1 MLQLYYEGDTLQLAK
16 GEDDDVPTF
25 DPAVFDDAAKMVY
38 DAGGFDASQLT
49 DPRARKVI
57 DATTQVINRAVET
70 SIPHDVPETLRYALE
85 NNGFIFSGFKT
96 FHALREVG
104 LSMLD
109 DKGNVKPFDDFRKDV
124 QQINQNYNV
133 NWLNAEY
140 KHALG
145 SSLMA
150 VKWADLSKDTD
161 RYFLQYRTAQDS
173 RVRPDHAAL
182 DGITLPADD
191 PFWSKYYPPNG
202 WGCRCQA
209 VQVRRSK
216 YQPSDP
222 KEAMKLGDEAT
233 DTLKQRMFR
242 YNAGTEMQLFPPKH
256 PYYKAPAAAKK
267 VIKQLTAEQK
277 KNKRVAELRAQLP
290 DNLTDAEKEA
300 KALNNYEIAE
310 KLGVKVGKPMS
321 VEQADKQHAN
331 PKHVEKFILDPKGA
345 YVDKGGRHY
354 RKNPDYSESKD
365 KPYNINCQTCT
376 PAYML
381 RLMGIDVTAKG
392 NTTGSKLE
400 YLSRGYNCWEVWKN
414 ADGTPATYTKIND
427 WLSSKKYKQMTQKR
441 WLEFFNETCKE
452 EGVYG
457 LSIGWKSGGG
467 HMTVLQR
474 FKDGTLKY
482 IEPQHDNS
490 EGSGREW
497 DDINNLAKE
506 GKGTQHG
513 CRGIM
518 RIDNKLFNTDFI
530 EIFDV
535 HADKVKSK

>member
-57 DATTQVINRAVET
+57 DATTQIINRAVET
-70 SIPHDVPETLRYALE
+70 SVPHDVPETLRYALE

-150 VKWADLSKDTD
+150 VKWAALSKDTD

-209 VQVRRSK
+209 VQVRRAK

-267 VIKQLTAEQK
+267 VIKQLSAEQK
-277 KNKRVAELRAQLP
+277 KNKRIAEMIKELPDTLTADEKKAVAEH
-290 DNLTDAEKEA
+290 NLDIEKA
-300 KALNNYEIAE
+300 FGISKGKAMDYEKANKGKENPNY
-310 KLGVKVGKPMS
+310 S
-321 VEQADKQHAN
+321 
-331 PKHVEKFILDPKGA
+331 
-345 YVDKGGRHY
+345 KGGGYHV
-354 RKNPDYSESKD
+354 
-365 KPYNINCQTCT
+365 NCQTCT
-376 PAYML
+376 VTHWL
-381 RLMGIDVTAKG
+381 RRLGFDVEAKPNIKGSAFDEMKKQGINWTERFTNLD
-392 NTTGSKLE
+392 GSKPD
-400 YLSRGYNCWEVWKN
+400 YDYTFSWKN
-414 ADGTPATYTKIND
+414 
-427 WLSSKKYKQMTQKR
+427 KKGYKTMTRKR
-441 WLEFFNETCKE
+441 LDEYFAEKCSHD
-452 EGVYG
+452 GVYE
-457 LSIGWKSGGG
+457 IYCAWKGGSAHVFCAEVKGGKIRYFDPQSG
-467 HMTVLQR
+467 
-474 FKDGTLKY
+474 KDDVKY
-482 IEPQHDNS
+482 YLDSMKPNMV
-490 EGSGREW
+490 
-497 DDINNLAKE
+497 
-506 GKGTQHG
+506 G
-513 CRGIM
+513 CI
-518 RIDNKLFNTDFI
+518 RIDDKLISPKLKNLFI
-530 EIFDV
+530 
-535 HADKVKSK
+535 SK

>member
-1 MLQLYYEGDTLQLAK
+1 MILYTSDEEFAKDDNNDT
-16 GEDDDVPTF
+16 PHF
-25 DPAVFDDAAKMVY
+25 DLGLFDDAAQMVY
-38 DAGGFDASQLT
+38 DAGGFDVSQLT

-57 DATTQVINRAVET
+57 DETTRIINRAVDAAV
-70 SIPHDVPETLRYALE
+70 PHEVPETLRYALE
-85 NNGFIFSGFKT
+85 NNGFIFSGLKT

-109 DKGNVKPFDDFRKDV
+109 DQGNVKPFDDFRKDV
-124 QQINQNYNV
+124 QQINKNYNV

-140 KHALG
+140 KHALV

-150 VKWADLSKDTD
+150 VKWNDLKQDTD

-233 DTLKQRMFR
+233 ETLKQQMFR
-242 YNAGTEMQLFPPKH
+242 YNAGTEMALFPPKH
-256 PYYKAPAAAKK
+256 PYYKAPAKAKK
-267 VIKQLTAEQK
+267 VIKQMSEEEQK
-277 KNKRVAELRAQLP
+277 DKRVAELREQLP
-290 DNLTDAEKEA
+290 DNLTDAEKDA
-300 KALNNYEIAE
+300 KALNNYEMAKALNIT
-310 KLGVKVGKPMS
+310 VGKPMS

-354 RKNPDYSESKD
+354 RKNPDYNESKD

-427 WLSSKKYKQMTQKR
+427 WLTSKKYKQMTQKR
-441 WLEFFNETCKE
+441 WLEFFDETCKE

-506 GKGTQHG
+506 GKSTQHG

>member
-57 DATTQVINRAVET
+57 DATTQIINRAVET

-290 DNLTDAEKEA
+290 DNLTDAEKDA

-331 PKHVEKFILDPKGA
+331 PKHVEKFILDPKG
-345 YVDKGGRHY
+345 
-354 RKNPDYSESKD
+354 
-365 KPYNINCQTCT
+365 
-376 PAYML
+376 
-381 RLMGIDVTAKG
+381 
-392 NTTGSKLE
+392 
-400 YLSRGYNCWEVWKN
+400 
-414 ADGTPATYTKIND
+414 
-427 WLSSKKYKQMTQKR
+427 
-441 WLEFFNETCKE
+441 
-452 EGVYG
+452 
-457 LSIGWKSGGG
+457 
-467 HMTVLQR
+467 
-474 FKDGTLKY
+474 
-482 IEPQHDNS
+482 
-490 EGSGREW
+490 
-497 DDINNLAKE
+497 
-506 GKGTQHG
+506 
-513 CRGIM
+513 
-518 RIDNKLFNTDFI
+518 
-530 EIFDV
+530 
-535 HADKVKSK
+535 

>member
-1 MLQLYYEGDTLQLAK
+1 
-16 GEDDDVPTF
+16 
-25 DPAVFDDAAKMVY
+25 MVY
-38 DAGGFDASQLT
+38 EAGGFDASQLK
-49 DPRARKVI
+49 DPRARAVV
-57 DATTQVINRAVET
+57 DETMRTLSTAINEAV
-70 SIPHDVPETLRYALE
+70 PHDVPQTLRIALE
-85 NNGFIFSGFKT
+85 ENAFIFSGFKT
-96 FHALREVG
+96 FHSLREVG

-109 DKGNVKPFDDFRKDV
+109 KNGDVKPLEAFQKDV
-124 QQINQNYNV
+124 QAINAKYNTNY
-133 NWLNAEY
+133 LRAEY
-140 KHALG
+140 QHALG

-150 VKWADLSKDTD
+150 VKWQQLAQNTD
-161 RYFLQYRTAQDS
+161 RYFLQYRTAEDEK
-173 RVRPDHAAL
+173 VRESHAL
-182 DGITLPADD
+182 LNGITLPADD
-191 PFWSKYYPPNG
+191 PFWDKYYPPNG

-216 YQPSDP
+216 YPRSDAAQ
-222 KEAMKLGDEAT
+222 AMKQGDAATEEA
-233 DTLKQRMFR
+233 KQKMFR
-242 YNAGTEMQLFPPKH
+242 FNTGKTMRLFSKQH
-256 PYYKAPAAAKK
+256 PYFKAPQKAKEVVEELTK
-267 VIKQLTAEQK
+267 EQRLEQLRK
-277 KNKRVAELRAQLP
+277 QLP
-290 DNLTDAEKEA
+290 DNLTDAEKDA
-300 KALNNYEIAE
+300 KAANNYEIEQAL
-310 KLGVKVGKPMS
+310 KIKCGKPMT
-321 VEQADKQHAN
+321 VEEADKQHAN

-345 YVDKGGRHY
+345 YVDKEGRHY

-400 YLSRGYNCWEVWKN
+400 YLSRGYNSWEVWKN

-427 WLSSKKYKQMTQKR
+427 WLTSKKYKQMTQKR
-441 WLEFFNETCKE
+441 WLEFFDETCKE

-457 LSIGWKSGGG
+457 LSIGLKPGGG

-497 DDINNLAKE
+497 DDIKRLAKE
-506 GKGTQHG
+506 GKSTQHG

-535 HADKVKSK
+535 HADKVKNK

>member
-25 DPAVFDDAAKMVY
+25 DPAVFDDAAQMVY

-57 DATTQVINRAVET
+57 DATTQIINRAVET

-290 DNLTDAEKEA
+290 DNLTDAEKDA

-321 VEQADKQHAN
+321 VEQADKQSAN
-331 PKHVEKFILDPKGA
+331 PKHVLKFIPDANGN
-345 YVDKGGRHY
+345 YWDKATGERF
-354 RKNPDYSESKD
+354 RLNPNYKETRDRPFS
-365 KPYNINCQTCT
+365 INCQTCA
-376 PAYML
+376 PAYAL
-381 RLMGIDVTAKG
+381 RLMGFDVKAKG
-392 NTTGSKLE
+392 NTTGSLSE
-400 YLSRGYNCWEVWKN
+400 YLSRQHSFEAWKN
-414 ADGTPATYTKIND
+414 SDGTECTPILTNS
-427 WLSSKKYKQMTQKR
+427 WMVSKKYKTMTEKR
-441 WLEFFNETCKE
+441 YREYFNECCKE
-452 EGVYG
+452 EGVYI
-457 LSIGWKSGGG
+457 LTIGWRGGGG
-467 HMTVLQR
+467 HATILQR
-474 FKDGTLKY
+474 MKDGTLAY
-482 IEPQHDNS
+482 IEPQEYNDKKGAARS
-490 EGSGREW
+490 IDELCKSGATKP
-497 DDINNLAKE
+497 LA
-506 GKGTQHG
+506 T
-513 CRGIM
+513 RGIL
-518 RIDNKLFNTDFI
+518 RVDNKIFNTKFI
-530 EIFDV
+530 SIFD
-535 HADKVKSK
+535 K

>member
-57 DATTQVINRAVET
+57 DATTQIINRAVET
-70 SIPHDVPETLRYALE
+70 SVPHDVPETLRYALE

-209 VQVRRSK
+209 VQVRRAK

-256 PYYKAPAAAKK
+256 PYYKAPAVAKSAALGY
-267 VIKQLTAEQK
+267 VPQK
-277 KNKRVAELRAQLP
+277 FEAKNVAE
-290 DNLTDAEKEA
+290 AEEEFRK
-300 KALNNYEIAE
+300 
-310 KLGVKVGKPMS
+310 KLGVNCSLKGFRKKDLNQVEDIFKCVDCHFQQFPELREKIKFVGSISGRIDMLADAMVKEQEQKVGHPLS
-321 VEQADKQHAN
+321 DIIVKQYKKMARSWCGGNGCYAYSHAA
-331 PKHVEKFILDPKGA
+331 F
-345 YVDKGGRHY
+345 
-354 RKNPDYSESKD
+354 SEYD
-365 KPYNINCQTCT
+365 LN
-376 PAYML
+376 
-381 RLMGIDVTAKG
+381 GIAF
-392 NTTGSKLE
+392 NTTWAGE
-400 YLSRGYNCWEVWKN
+400 
-414 ADGTPATYTKIND
+414 KIENS
-427 WLSSKKYKQMTQKR
+427 L
-441 WLEFFNETCKE
+441 
-452 EGVYG
+452 
-457 LSIGWKSGGG
+457 KS
-467 HMTVLQR
+467 
-474 FKDGTLKY
+474 D
-482 IEPQHDNS
+482 
-490 EGSGREW
+490 
-497 DDINNLAKE
+497 
-506 GKGTQHG
+506 
-513 CRGIM
+513 
-518 RIDNKLFNTDFI
+518 
-530 EIFDV
+530 
-535 HADKVKSK
+535 VKSKWHPIACDTVKSVFDHELGHKIDEMLNLYTDSDFLKIYNEAKNKGAEYIQDNLSRYAYNLYSMKKKNYTPQKEFIAEAWSEYLNNEAARPIAQAVGVLIKQKYAKLKK

>member
-1 MLQLYYEGDTLQLAK
+1 M
-16 GEDDDVPTF
+16 F
-25 DPAVFDDAAKMVY
+25 DAALFDDAAQMVY
-38 DAGGFDASQLT
+38 DAGGFDVSQLT

-57 DATTQVINRAVET
+57 DETTRIINRAVDAAV
-70 SIPHDVPETLRYALE
+70 PHEVPETLRYALE
-85 NNGFIFSGFKT
+85 NNGFIFSGLKT

-109 DKGNVKPFDDFRKDV
+109 DQGNVKPFDDFRKDV
-124 QQINQNYNV
+124 QQINKNYNV

-150 VKWADLSKDTD
+150 VKWNDLKQDTD

-233 DTLKQRMFR
+233 ETLKQQMFR
-242 YNAGTEMQLFPPKH
+242 YNAGTEMALFPPKH
-256 PYYKAPAAAKK
+256 PYYKAPAKAKK
-267 VIKQLTAEQK
+267 VIKQMSEEEQK
-277 KNKRVAELRAQLP
+277 AKRVAELRAQLP
-290 DNLTDAEKEA
+290 DNLTDAEKDA
-300 KALNNYEIAE
+300 KALNNYEMAKALNIT
-310 KLGVKVGKPMS
+310 VGKPMS

-345 YVDKGGRHY
+345 YVDKEGRHY

-427 WLSSKKYKQMTQKR
+427 WLASKKYKQMTQKR
-441 WLEFFNETCKE
+441 WLEFFDETCKE

-457 LSIGWKSGGG
+457 LCIGWKSGGG